1 MDRIALQVGLA
12 LAFIGSA
19 LLAFWMVH
27 SVDSFGLPWLLTVL
41 AGLLLAAAVRALLLH
56 QAAHTAGHFKSLLV
70 FLVGFALLA
79 LIFAGLDELSDAVD
93 LPNSGLEHP
102 AERPAV
108 AFSIEPFG
116 HAGHSHGEENLSDRQ
131 LIFAVAINVLLTVAQ
146 IIGGIVSWSLALIAD
161 ALHNFSDAASLGLAW
176 FARKIGRRPADKL
189 MTFGYAHGEVVAAL
203 INLTTVPIYD
213 HLVTAKSYKYRFVQD
228 DINSMAELVAIDLAM
243 AYINESVAEI
253 MKSSSNVDIAGD
265 INREF
270 QQSVRD
276 TQNTLQDLRALAQ
289 GKYAEAMQNLE
300 RLTLAKE
307 QLAAST
313 NTVFGS
319 SGIDGGRDD

>member
-1 MDRIALQVGLA
+1 MANVLVSRQIGSRFIAASSSRMDRIALQVGLA

-108 AFSIEPFG
+108 AFSIEPF
-116 HAGHSHGEENLSDRQ
+116 
-131 LIFAVAINVLLTVAQ
+131 TM
-146 IIGGIVSWSLALIAD
+146 
-161 ALHNFSDAASLGLAW
+161 
-176 FARKIGRRPADKL
+176 GR
-189 MTFGYAHGEVVAAL
+189 E
-203 INLTTVPIYD
+203 
-213 HLVTAKSYKYRFVQD
+213 
-228 DINSMAELVAIDLAM
+228 
-243 AYINESVAEI
+243 
-253 MKSSSNVDIAGD
+253 
-265 INREF
+265 
-270 QQSVRD
+270 
-276 TQNTLQDLRALAQ
+276 
-289 GKYAEAMQNLE
+289 
-300 RLTLAKE
+300 
-307 QLAAST
+307 
-313 NTVFGS
+313 
-319 SGIDGGRDD
+319 

>member
-1 MDRIALQVGLA
+1 MSLFDTIFETQSRSHVLLLAIFASTGLVVGTLWVERVGAGLRRSDLLYPAAAGVLFATAALAVTPFVQSAVDSWAIPVLFLLGGGAYVLLCKAAGYLRGRFADGKRKQHDRDEDLSNVAVSSIFSIVDLIGYGLTLGIAAAASVTLAIVTAAGLAMANVLVSRQIGSRFIAASSSRMDRIALQVGLA

-108 AFSIEPFG
+108 AFSIEPF
-116 HAGHSHGEENLSDRQ
+116 
-131 LIFAVAINVLLTVAQ
+131 TM
-146 IIGGIVSWSLALIAD
+146 
-161 ALHNFSDAASLGLAW
+161 
-176 FARKIGRRPADKL
+176 GR
-189 MTFGYAHGEVVAAL
+189 E
-203 INLTTVPIYD
+203 
-213 HLVTAKSYKYRFVQD
+213 
-228 DINSMAELVAIDLAM
+228 
-243 AYINESVAEI
+243 
-253 MKSSSNVDIAGD
+253 
-265 INREF
+265 
-270 QQSVRD
+270 
-276 TQNTLQDLRALAQ
+276 
-289 GKYAEAMQNLE
+289 
-300 RLTLAKE
+300 
-307 QLAAST
+307 
-313 NTVFGS
+313 
-319 SGIDGGRDD
+319 

>member
-1 MDRIALQVGLA
+1 VGAGLRRSDLLYPAAAGVLFATAALAVTPFVQSAVDSWAIPVLFLLGGGAYVLLCKAAGYLRGRFADGKRKQHDHDEDLSNVAVSSIFSIVDLIGYGLTLGIAAAASVTLAIVTAAGLAMANVLVSRQIGSRFIAASSSRMDRIALQVGLA

-108 AFSIEPFG
+108 AFSIEPF
-116 HAGHSHGEENLSDRQ
+116 
-131 LIFAVAINVLLTVAQ
+131 TM
-146 IIGGIVSWSLALIAD
+146 
-161 ALHNFSDAASLGLAW
+161 
-176 FARKIGRRPADKL
+176 GR
-189 MTFGYAHGEVVAAL
+189 E
-203 INLTTVPIYD
+203 
-213 HLVTAKSYKYRFVQD
+213 
-228 DINSMAELVAIDLAM
+228 
-243 AYINESVAEI
+243 
-253 MKSSSNVDIAGD
+253 
-265 INREF
+265 
-270 QQSVRD
+270 
-276 TQNTLQDLRALAQ
+276 
-289 GKYAEAMQNLE
+289 
-300 RLTLAKE
+300 
-307 QLAAST
+307 
-313 NTVFGS
+313 
-319 SGIDGGRDD
+319 

>member
-1 MDRIALQVGLA
+1 MSLFDTIFETQSRSHVLLLAIFASTGLVVGTLWVERVGAGLRRSDLLYPAAGVLFATAALAVTPFVQSAVDSWAIPVLFLLGGGAYVLLCKAAGYLRGRFADGKRKQHDHDEDLSNVAVSSIFSIVDLIGYGLTLGIAAAASVTLAIVTAAGLAMANVLVSRQIGSRFIAASSSRMDRIALQVGLA

-108 AFSIEPFG
+108 AFSIEPF
-116 HAGHSHGEENLSDRQ
+116 
-131 LIFAVAINVLLTVAQ
+131 TM
-146 IIGGIVSWSLALIAD
+146 
-161 ALHNFSDAASLGLAW
+161 
-176 FARKIGRRPADKL
+176 GR
-189 MTFGYAHGEVVAAL
+189 E
-203 INLTTVPIYD
+203 
-213 HLVTAKSYKYRFVQD
+213 
-228 DINSMAELVAIDLAM
+228 
-243 AYINESVAEI
+243 
-253 MKSSSNVDIAGD
+253 
-265 INREF
+265 
-270 QQSVRD
+270 
-276 TQNTLQDLRALAQ
+276 
-289 GKYAEAMQNLE
+289 
-300 RLTLAKE
+300 
-307 QLAAST
+307 
-313 NTVFGS
+313 
-319 SGIDGGRDD
+319 